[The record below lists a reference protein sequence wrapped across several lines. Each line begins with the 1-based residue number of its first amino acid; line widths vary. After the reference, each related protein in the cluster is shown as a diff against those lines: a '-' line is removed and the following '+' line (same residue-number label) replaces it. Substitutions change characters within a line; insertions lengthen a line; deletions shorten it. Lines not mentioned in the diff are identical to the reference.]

1 MEMIKNL
8 RTLVIALITSNLN
21 NYPTRV
27 PILFNQKEGRIVMD
41 QIRTIDKSRIINVV
55 GTLNFI
61 EIYKF
66 KSVNE

>member
-1 MEMIKNL
+1 MNKNL